1 MSNVKEQLKKEIF
14 VRRNDLTAV
23 LSILYPED
31 RKTREQLIHLITDLD
46 KSEITLVTNFLMLA
60 KYQQVSDWFRSFARD
75 YVKTMLELRVSH
87 NRKGREEAIQSLLRT
102 EKKQKGEG
110 EGLLDKVRKKFF
122 KAPGEE

>member
-1 MSNVKEQLKKEIF
+1 MSNVKEQLRKEIF

-31 RKTREQLIHLITDLD
+31 SKTREQLIHLITDLE

-60 KYQQVSDWFRSFARD
+60 EYQQVSDWFRKFARD

-87 NRKGREEAIQSLLRT
+87 NRKGREEAIQSLLRND
-102 EKKQKGEG
+102 KHKQETD
-110 EGLLDKVRKKFF
+110 ESLIDKVRKKFF
-122 KAPGEE
+122 NTPGD

>member
-14 VRRNDLTAV
+14 VRRNDLSAV

-31 RKTREQLIHLITDLD
+31 SKTREQLIPLITDLD
-46 KSEITLVTNFLMLA
+46 KPEITLITNFLMLA
-60 KYQQVSDWFRSFARD
+60 EYQQVSDWFRKFAKD

-102 EKKQKGEG
+102 ERQHQSTDES
-110 EGLLDKVRKKFF
+110 LIDKVRKKFF
-122 KAPGEE
+122 NTGEG